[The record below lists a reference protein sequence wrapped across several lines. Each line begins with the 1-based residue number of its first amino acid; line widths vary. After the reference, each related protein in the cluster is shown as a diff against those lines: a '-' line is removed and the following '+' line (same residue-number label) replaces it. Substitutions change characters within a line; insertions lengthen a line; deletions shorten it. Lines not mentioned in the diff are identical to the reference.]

1 MATATITRLSP
12 TMPSQGSYDYLYQA
26 NVGLQNLHSVWAH
39 GPRAA
44 AKENG
49 PTLKRAKTST
59 SFYDTS
65 SPSAVDFLAIGLE
78 YRLACALGRKTVQLR
93 DRCADSPAA
102 RLSVCSNLSTSGTNE
117 PPGERP
123 VLEDWTS
130 DYVFDDNVDPF
141 AVAEV
146 ERTTALNP
154 HGTAE
159 SETSRSVGT
168 LIPERPSL
176 VALQPSCIED
186 TRPTPC
192 DTPAG
197 VKATTFLKVHA
208 PKAIRPTHQFHP
220 DQFHPDLSGRSWRAP
235 GPSPLARSFSAN
247 ASATDARDQ
256 RHKDEDEGDFARS
269 FNRHHRLPPRLRIW
283 PLPRSLG
290 RKDGS
295 ARIPTPLLRELQRS
309 HFLSQVCFLDVEAPE
324 LDFVDERSMEWLLDI
339 QADLLSGRITI
350 PGVSRF
356 ALAEPPRLGTSHR
369 CLKWVQGSTFP
380 RRVKDYGKAADDM
393 LARRRAKNGAL
404 IA

>member
-49 PTLKRAKTST
+49 PTSKRAKTST

-146 ERTTALNP
+146 ERTTALIP

-159 SETSRSVGT
+159 NETSCPVGT
-168 LIPERPSL
+168 LIPERPSP
-176 VALQPSCIED
+176 VALLPSRVEN
-186 TRPTPC
+186 TRLTPC

-197 VKATTFLKVHA
+197 VKTTTLLKVHA
-208 PKAIRPTHQFHP
+208 PKAIRATHQFHS
-220 DQFHPDLSGRSWRAP
+220 DLSDRSWRAP
-235 GPSPLARSFSAN
+235 GPSPLARSSSAN
-247 ASATDARDQ
+247 ALANEGRDQ

-269 FNRHHRLPPRLRIW
+269 INRHHRLSPRLRIRL
-283 PLPRSLG
+283 LPRSLG
-290 RKDGS
+290 GKDGS
-295 ARIPTPLLRELQRS
+295 GRVPTPLLRELQRS

-339 QADLLSGRITI
+339 QADLLSGRLTI
-350 PGVSRF
+350 PGLSRF

-393 LARRRAKNGAL
+393 LGRRRAKNGAL